1 MKLKSL
7 THRTNQSY
15 CYSAFSSSS
24 SSSSSLSWGSGCLI
38 QSLNSVMTTM
48 SCCDLFAT
56 SLYLYHAPTFCPAAS
71 SCFYSEMMVM
81 MRTKRNLRMNESVSP
96 PSFSSF
102 HVTWSERKRQN
113 VVTCAVM
120 VDQDYVSF
128 SKSYLQQTQRL
139 GYTLSIF

>member
-1 MKLKSL
+1 
-7 THRTNQSY
+7 
-15 CYSAFSSSS
+15 
-24 SSSSSLSWGSGCLI
+24 
-38 QSLNSVMTTM
+38 
-48 SCCDLFAT
+48 
-56 SLYLYHAPTFCPAAS
+56 
-71 SCFYSEMMVM
+71 
-81 MRTKRNLRMNESVSP
+81 MNESVSP

-113 VVTCAVM
+113 VVTCVVM